1 MNKIWFIVK
10 RDIRNITK
18 NKAAL
23 IVIAAIAFLPSLYAW
38 MNILASWDPYSN
50 TKGVSVA
57 IVSEDEGAS
66 IEDKEFNVGDEVI
79 VSLTKND
86 DLGWQFVTKDE
97 AIKGV
102 EHGDYYAAIIIPK
115 NFSENLSSV
124 VTDDIKQPTL
134 DYYINEKINAISPKV
149 AGKGASSIV
158 ENIDNTFVEEANK
171 AVIKVFNNLGI
182 ELEGN
187 RVNIEKLRDLIY
199 QLEDDIP
206 DIYSKLQLVDKGL
219 NFADSSIDRVDVVL
233 DDVNAVH
240 ANAKK
245 LNARLIGKLQENE
258 KTVDATLRVIT
269 SNLESAQTA
278 FRKVPNLTSELSGK
292 GEDVDRIVNSLRDK
306 QGKLE
311 DTNARLD
318 DIYDFLKKQDQNLKD
333 STTTKD
339 LQAALSNSVADLTR
353 LKSNLETIIA
363 DLESGK
369 NPATDLITQ
378 TQALSDK
385 LADDMDKIKGNY
397 ENVLSPQADK
407 LLKQLKELSVTITG
421 VLDRAT
427 EVNANAQKVVQN
439 LIDKRESIDFS
450 QFQEQLDSMSTA
462 LEGQIGKVDS
472 IISVLEAAGK
482 VTGSDKLADLEKRF
496 VALREQLVAAKQG
509 IDKVQAAID
518 KGEKPS
524 LELLNQ
530 LKGQLETSG
539 DRIADA
545 QKQFDAN
552 SQQAIADAIKQLET
566 FDQSLRDRFN
576 ELQASKTDIDEKLAG
591 LLETAENPELTIGAL
606 RTMVGRIDNGLA
618 AIGSITSGLTDLENF
633 MNSDKL
639 SGEIER
645 IKTVQDS
652 LSSANSS
659 VDGLV
664 GRINES
670 KANGKRHLA
679 EVDRVSGELDRSV
692 GEAIDFVNS
701 DLTRKYK
708 SAMRDAT
715 NALYDVS
722 DVLDEVNG
730 RIPRLRTA
738 LEKAE
743 AGVAVGKTDLAKAQ
757 KYFPEAR
764 ETIETMAEKIRKLEE
779 DGDLDKLLDVLATD
793 PSGVSKF
800 FADPVVLDEHQLYP
814 IPNYG
819 SAMSPFYTTLSLWVG
834 ALLMVSTLKV
844 DIREKTR
851 FKSYQT
857 YIGRLII
864 FAGIGAI
871 QSLIVTLG
879 ELFIMNVYVVNKLPF
894 VLFGVIISVVFVS
907 IVYTLV
913 SVFGNT
919 GKVIAIVLMVM
930 QLGASGGTFPIQMA
944 PEFFQ
949 KISAFMPFTHA
960 ITLLRESIGG
970 IIWAVAWK
978 QILYLFLYFALSL
991 GVGIGLKKFFNKSSD
1006 KFMEKAKES
1015 NIVM

>member
-38 MNILASWDPYSN
+38 LNILASWDPYSN

-57 IVSEDEGAS
+57 IVSEDKGAT
-66 IEDKEFNVGDEVI
+66 IKDKEFNVGDEVI

-102 EHGDYYAAIIIPK
+102 KHGDYYAAIIIPED
-115 NFSENLSSV
+115 FSENLSSV
-124 VTDDIKQPTL
+124 VTDDIKQPRL

-149 AGKGASSIV
+149 AGKGASAIV
-158 ENIDNTFVEEANK
+158 ENIDKTFVEEANQ
-171 AVIKVFNNLGI
+171 AVIKVFNNLGV
-182 ELEGN
+182 ELQGN
-187 RVNIEKLRDLIY
+187 RATIERLRDLIY
-199 QLEDDIP
+199 KLEEDIP

-219 NFADSSIDRVDVVL
+219 NYADSSIDRVDVVL
-233 DDVNAVH
+233 DDVDTVH

-245 LNARLIGKLQENE
+245 LNARLIKKLEENE
-258 KTVDATLRVIT
+258 KTVDQTLNAIT

-278 FRKVPNLTSELSGK
+278 FRKVPDLTSELSSK

-306 QGKLE
+306 QGKLA

-318 DIYDFLKKQDQNLKD
+318 DIYDFLKKQDQSVKD
-333 STTTKD
+333 STNIKNLQASLSSSVEDLSRLKQNLQTLIVD
-339 LQAALSNSVADLTR
+339 LQ
-353 LKSNLETIIA
+353 
-363 DLESGK
+363 SGK
-369 NPATDLITQ
+369 NPAADLIIQ
-378 TQALSDK
+378 TQELSDK
-385 LADDMDKIKGNY
+385 LAQNMDRIQDSY
-397 ENVLSPQADK
+397 QNVLYPQTEK
-407 LLKQLKELSVTITG
+407 LMKQLQELSSNMTAL
-421 VLDRAT
+421 LDRAT
-427 EVNANAQKVVQN
+427 EVNNDALQAVQR
-439 LIDKRESIDFS
+439 LIDKSESLDFS
-450 QFQEQLDSMSTA
+450 AIQKELDSMSSA
-462 LEGQIGKVDS
+462 IVGQLGKVDHV
-472 IISVLEAAGK
+472 ISLLEAAAK
-482 VTGSDKLADLEKRF
+482 LTGSDKIASLEQRF
-496 VALREQLVAAKQG
+496 VALKAQLEKTNQVINEIQTS
-509 IDKVQAAID
+509 IER
-518 KGEKPS
+518 GEKPS
-524 LELLNQ
+524 LDLLNQ
-530 LKGQLETSG
+530 LKSQLQATQQ
-539 DRIADA
+539 RIIDA
-545 QKQFDAN
+545 RNQFDQN
-552 SQQAIADAIKQLET
+552 SQNALNQAIEQLKS
-566 FDQSLRDRFN
+566 FDQGLRDRFN
-576 ELQASKTDIDEKLAG
+576 ELQASKTEIDEKLKT
-591 LLETAENPELTIGAL
+591 LLETAENPQRTIEAL
-606 RTMVGRIDNGLA
+606 ETMVGRIDNGLS
-618 AIGSITSGLTDLENF
+618 AIGSITSGLTDLQDF
-633 MNSDKL
+633 IHSDKL
-639 SGEIER
+639 SSEIER
-645 IKTVQDS
+645 IKTIQES
-652 LSSANSS
+652 LSSTQTSI
-659 VDGLV
+659 DGLI

-670 KANGKRHLA
+670 KANGEKHVA
-679 EVDRVSGELDRSV
+679 EIDRVSGELDRSV
-692 GEAIDFVNS
+692 GEAINFVNS

-708 SAMRDAT
+708 SVMRDAT

-730 RIPRLRTA
+730 RIPRLREA
-738 LEKAE
+738 LSKAE
-743 AGVAVGKTDLAKAQ
+743 AGVATGKKDLAKAE

-764 ETIETMAEKIRKLEE
+764 EAIETMAEKIRGLEK
-779 DGDLDKLLDVLATD
+779 DGDLDKLLNVLATD
-793 PSGVSKF
+793 PIGVSKF

-844 DIREKTR
+844 DIREKSR

-857 YIGRLII
+857 YLGRLII

-879 ELFIMNVYVVNKLPF
+879 ELFIMNTYVVNKLPY
-894 VLFGVIISVVFVS
+894 VLFGVLVSIVFVT

-919 GKVIAIVLMVM
+919 GKVMAIILMVM

-960 ITLLRESIGG
+960 ITLLREAIGG
-970 IIWAVAWK
+970 ILWEVAWK
-978 QILYLFLYFALSL
+978 QMLYLGIYFVLAL
-991 GVGIGLKKFFNKSSD
+991 VIGIGLKKFFNKSSD

-1015 NIVM
+1015 NIVI

>member
-1 MNKIWFIVK
+1 MNKILFIVK
-10 RDIRNITK
+10 RDLRNIFK

-57 IVSEDEGAS
+57 IVSEDQGAEIEG
-66 IEDKEFNVGDEVI
+66 KEFNVGDEVI

-97 AIKGV
+97 ALKGV
-102 EHGDYYAAIIIPK
+102 KHGDYYAAIIIPK
-115 NFSENLSSV
+115 NFSENLSSI

-149 AGKGASSIV
+149 AGKGASAIV
-158 ENIDNTFVEEANK
+158 ENIDSTFVEEANK
-171 AVIKVFNNLGI
+171 AVIKVFNNLGV
-182 ELEGN
+182 ELENN
-187 RVNIEKLRDLIY
+187 RVNIEKLRDLVY
-199 QLEDDIP
+199 QLEYDIP

-219 NFADSSIDRVDVVL
+219 NFADSSIDRVDLVL
-233 DDVNAVH
+233 DDVNSVH

-245 LNARLIGKLQENE
+245 LNARLISKLQENE
-258 KTVDATLRVIT
+258 KTVDNTLRVIT

-278 FRKVPNLTSELSGK
+278 FRKVPDLTSELSGK
-292 GEDVDRIVNSLRDK
+292 GEDVDRIVDSLRDK

-318 DIYDFLKKQDQNLKD
+318 DIYDYLKKQDQNLKD
-333 STTTKD
+333 SSNIKD
-339 LQAALSNSVADLTR
+339 LQSSLSDSVADLSR
-353 LKSNLETIIA
+353 LKKNLETIIS
-363 DLESGK
+363 DLQSGK

-385 LADDMDKIKGNY
+385 LAEDMDKIKGNY
-397 ENVLSPQADK
+397 ENILSPQTEK
-407 LLKQLKELSVTITG
+407 LMKQLKELSVNITSL
-421 VLDRAT
+421 LDRAT
-427 EVNANAQKVVQN
+427 EVNTNAQKVVQG

-462 LEGQIGKVDS
+462 IEDQIGKTDTV
-472 IISVLEAAGK
+472 ISVLEAAGK
-482 VTGSDKLADLEKRF
+482 VTGSDKIASLGQRF
-496 VALREQLVAAKQG
+496 VSLREQLVSTKQV
-509 IDKVQAAID
+509 IDKVQAAIN

-530 LKGQLETSG
+530 LKGQLEASEQK
-539 DRIADA
+539 IVDA
-545 QKQFDAN
+545 RNQFDAN
-552 SQQAIADAIKQLET
+552 SQKAITDAIEQLQT
-566 FDQSLRDRFN
+566 FDEGLRDRFN
-576 ELQASKTDIDEKLAG
+576 ELQASKTEIDEKLAG
-591 LLETAENPELTIGAL
+591 LLGTAEDPKVTIGVL
-606 RTMVGRIDNGLA
+606 QTMVDRIDNGLS
-618 AIGSITSGLTDLENF
+618 AIGSITSGLTDLEKF
-633 MNSDKL
+633 IHSDKL

-670 KANGKRHLA
+670 KANGKKHLA

-743 AGVAVGKTDLAKAQ
+743 AGVALGKTDLAKAE

-779 DGDLDKLLDVLATD
+779 DGDLDRLLDVLATD
-793 PSGVSKF
+793 PTGVSKF
-800 FADPVVLDEHQLYP
+800 FAEPVVLDEHQLYP

-864 FAGIGAI
+864 FAGIGTI

-879 ELFIMNVYVVNKLPF
+879 EIFIMDVYVVNKLPF
-894 VLFGVIISVVFVS
+894 VIFGVIISVVFVT

-919 GKVIAIVLMVM
+919 GKVIAIILMVM

-949 KISAFMPFTHA
+949 RISAFMPFTHA

-978 QILYLFLYFALSL
+978 QILYLFIYFALSL

-1006 KFMEKAKES
+1006 KFIEKAKES

>member
-1 MNKIWFIVK
+1 MNKILFIVK
-10 RDIRNITK
+10 RDLRNIFK

-57 IVSEDEGAS
+57 IVSEDEGAK
-66 IEDKEFNVGDEVI
+66 IEGKEFNVGDEVI

-97 AIKGV
+97 ALKGV
-102 EHGDYYAAIIIPK
+102 KHGDYYAAIIIPK
-115 NFSENLSSV
+115 NFSENLSSI

-149 AGKGASSIV
+149 AGKGASAIV
-158 ENIDNTFVEEANK
+158 ENIDSTFVEEANK
-171 AVIKVFNNLGI
+171 AVIKVFNNLGV
-182 ELEGN
+182 ELENN
-187 RVNIEKLRDLIY
+187 RVNIEKLRDLVY
-199 QLEDDIP
+199 QLEYDIP

-219 NFADSSIDRVDVVL
+219 NFADSSIDRVDLVL
-233 DDVNAVH
+233 DDVNSVH

-245 LNARLIGKLQENE
+245 LNARLISKLQENE
-258 KTVDATLRVIT
+258 KTVDNTLRVIT

-278 FRKVPNLTSELSGK
+278 FRKVPDLTSELSGK
-292 GEDVDRIVNSLRDK
+292 GEDVDRIVDSLRDK

-318 DIYDFLKKQDQNLKD
+318 DIYDYLKKQDQNLKD
-333 STTTKD
+333 SSNIKD
-339 LQAALSNSVADLTR
+339 LQSSLSDSVADLSR
-353 LKSNLETIIA
+353 LKKNLETIIS
-363 DLESGK
+363 DLQSGK

-385 LADDMDKIKGNY
+385 LAEDMDKIKGNY
-397 ENVLSPQADK
+397 ENILSPQTEK
-407 LLKQLKELSVTITG
+407 LMKQLKELSVNITSL
-421 VLDRAT
+421 LDRAT
-427 EVNANAQKVVQN
+427 EVNSNAQKVVQG

-462 LEGQIGKVDS
+462 IEGQIGKVDTV
-472 IISVLEAAGK
+472 ISVLEAAGK
-482 VTGSDKLADLEKRF
+482 VTGSDKIASLGQKF
-496 VALREQLVAAKQG
+496 ISLREQLVSTKQV
-509 IDKVQAAID
+509 IDKVQAAIN

-530 LKGQLETSG
+530 LKGQLEASEQK
-539 DRIADA
+539 IVDA
-545 QKQFDAN
+545 RNQFDAN
-552 SQQAIADAIKQLET
+552 SQKAITDAIEQLQT
-566 FDQSLRDRFN
+566 FDEGLRDRFN
-576 ELQASKTDIDEKLAG
+576 ELQASKTEIDEKLAG
-591 LLETAENPELTIGAL
+591 LLETAEDPKVTIGVL
-606 RTMVGRIDNGLA
+606 QTMVGRIDNGLS
-618 AIGSITSGLTDLENF
+618 AIGSITSGLTDLEKF
-633 MNSDKL
+633 IHSDKL

-670 KANGKRHLA
+670 KENGKKHLA
-679 EVDRVSGELDRSV
+679 EVDRVSEELDRSV

-743 AGVAVGKTDLAKAQ
+743 AGVALGKKDLAKAE

-779 DGDLDKLLDVLATD
+779 DGDLDRLLDVLATD
-793 PSGVSKF
+793 PTGVSKF
-800 FADPVVLDEHQLYP
+800 FAEPVVLDEHQLYP

-864 FAGIGAI
+864 FAGIGTI

-879 ELFIMNVYVVNKLPF
+879 EIFIMDVYVVNKLPF
-894 VLFGVIISVVFVS
+894 VIFGVIISVVFVT

-949 KISAFMPFTHA
+949 RISAFMPFTHA

-978 QILYLFLYFALSL
+978 QILYLSIYFALSL

-1006 KFMEKAKES
+1006 KFIEKAKES

>member
-1 MNKIWFIVK
+1 MNKILFIVK
-10 RDIRNITK
+10 RDLRNIFK

-57 IVSEDEGAS
+57 IVSEDEGAE
-66 IEDKEFNVGDEVI
+66 IEGKEFNVGDEVI

-97 AIKGV
+97 ALKGV
-102 EHGDYYAAIIIPK
+102 KHGDYYAAIIIPK
-115 NFSENLSSV
+115 NFSENLSSI

-158 ENIDNTFVEEANK
+158 ENIDSTFVEQANK
-171 AVIKVFNNLGI
+171 AVIKVFNNLGV
-182 ELEGN
+182 ELENN
-187 RVNIEKLRDLIY
+187 RVNIEKLRDLVY
-199 QLEDDIP
+199 QLEYDIP

-245 LNARLIGKLQENE
+245 LNARLISKLQENE
-258 KTVDATLRVIT
+258 KTVDNTLRVIT

-278 FRKVPNLTSELSGK
+278 FRKVPDLTSELSGK
-292 GEDVDRIVNSLRDK
+292 GEDVDRIVDSLRDK

-318 DIYDFLKKQDQNLKD
+318 DIYDYLKKQDQNLKD
-333 STTTKD
+333 SSNIKD
-339 LQAALSNSVADLTR
+339 LQSSLSDSVADLSR
-353 LKSNLETIIA
+353 LKKNLETIIS
-363 DLESGK
+363 DLQSGK

-385 LADDMDKIKGNY
+385 LAEDMDKIKGNY
-397 ENVLSPQADK
+397 ENILSPQTEK
-407 LLKQLKELSVTITG
+407 LMKQLKELSVNITSL
-421 VLDRAT
+421 LDRAT
-427 EVNANAQKVVQN
+427 EVNTNAQKVVQG

-462 LEGQIGKVDS
+462 IEDQIAKTDTV
-472 IISVLEAAGK
+472 ISVLEAAGK
-482 VTGSDKLADLEKRF
+482 VTGSDRIASLGQKF
-496 VALREQLVAAKQG
+496 VSLREQLVSTKQV
-509 IDKVQAAID
+509 IDKVQAAIN

-530 LKGQLETSG
+530 LKGQLEASEQK
-539 DRIADA
+539 IVDA
-545 QKQFDAN
+545 RNQFDAN
-552 SQQAIADAIKQLET
+552 SQKAITDAIEQLQI
-566 FDQSLRDRFN
+566 FDEGLRDRFN
-576 ELQASKTDIDEKLAG
+576 ELQASKTEIDEKLAG
-591 LLETAENPELTIGAL
+591 LLETAEDPKVTIGVL
-606 RTMVGRIDNGLA
+606 QTMVDRIDNGLS
-618 AIGSITSGLTDLENF
+618 AIGSITSGLTDLEKF
-633 MNSDKL
+633 IHSDKL

-670 KANGKRHLA
+670 KANGKKHLA
-679 EVDRVSGELDRSV
+679 EVDRVSGELDHSV

-743 AGVAVGKTDLAKAQ
+743 AGVALGKTDLAKAE

-779 DGDLDKLLDVLATD
+779 DGDLDRLLDVLATD
-793 PSGVSKF
+793 PTGVSKF
-800 FADPVVLDEHQLYP
+800 FAEPVVLDEHELYP

-864 FAGIGAI
+864 FAGIGTI

-879 ELFIMNVYVVNKLPF
+879 EIFIMNVYVVNKVPF
-894 VLFGVIISVVFVS
+894 VIFGVIISVVFVT

-949 KISAFMPFTHA
+949 RISAFMPFTHA

-978 QILYLFLYFALSL
+978 QILYLFIYFALSL

-1006 KFMEKAKES
+1006 KFIEKAKES

>member
-38 MNILASWDPYSN
+38 MNILASWDPYAN
-50 TKGVSVA
+50 TQGVSVA
-57 IVSEDEGAS
+57 VVSEDEGAV

-86 DLGWQFVTKDE
+86 DLGWKFVTKDE
-97 AIKGV
+97 AITGV
-102 EHGDYYAAIIIPK
+102 KHGDYYAAIIIPK

-149 AGKGASSIV
+149 ASKGASSIV
-158 ENIDNTFVEEANK
+158 ENIDKTFVEEANK
-171 AVIKVFNNLGI
+171 AVIKVFNNLGV

-187 RVNIEKLRDLIY
+187 RANIEKLRDIIY
-199 QLEDDIP
+199 QLEEDIP

-219 NFADSSIDRVDVVL
+219 NFADSSVDRVDVVL
-233 DDVNAVH
+233 DDVDAVH

-245 LNARLIGKLQENE
+245 LNARLIAKLQENE
-258 KTVDATLRVIT
+258 KAVDNTLRMIT

-292 GEDVDRIVNSLRDK
+292 GEDVDRLVNSLRDK

-318 DIYDFLKKQDQNLKD
+318 DIYEYLKKQDQQLKD
-333 STTTKD
+333 SANIKE
-339 LQAALSNSVADLTR
+339 LQASLSDSTADLTR
-353 LKSNLETIIA
+353 LKQNLQTLIS
-363 DLESGK
+363 DLQSGK
-369 NPATDLITQ
+369 NPAADLITQ

-385 LADDMDKIKGNY
+385 LAEDMDRMKDSY
-397 ENVLSPQADK
+397 ENVLSPQTEK
-407 LLKQLKELSVTITG
+407 LMKQLKELSANITG
-421 VLDRAT
+421 LLDRAT
-427 EVNANAQKVVQN
+427 EVNAHALQAVQK
-439 LIDKRESIDFS
+439 LIDKRESIDLS
-450 QFQEQLDSMSTA
+450 GFQEQLDGMSSA
-462 LEGQIGKVDS
+462 IESQLGKVDTV
-472 IISVLEAAGK
+472 ISVLEAAGK
-482 VTGSDKLADLEKRF
+482 LTGSDRIAGLEQKFVDLKT
-496 VALREQLVAAKQG
+496 QLQKTQQVISQL
-509 IDKVQAAID
+509 QAAID

-524 LELLNQ
+524 LALLNQ
-530 LKGQLETSG
+530 LKGQLEAAEQ
-539 DRIADA
+539 RITDA
-545 QKQFDAN
+545 RKQFDAS
-552 SQQAIADAIKQLET
+552 SQQAINEAIKQLQT
-566 FDQSLRDRFN
+566 FDQGLRDRFN
-576 ELQASKTDIDEKLAG
+576 ELQASKTEIDEKLAA
-591 LLETAENPELTIGAL
+591 LLETAENPKRTIEAL
-606 RTMVGRIDNGLA
+606 QTMVGRIDNGLS
-618 AIGSITSGLTDLENF
+618 AIGSITGGLTDLQNF
-633 MNSDKL
+633 INSDRL
-639 SGEIER
+639 SSEIER

-652 LSSANSS
+652 LSTANES
-659 VDGLV
+659 VGGLIS
-664 GRINES
+664 RINET
-670 KANGKRHLA
+670 KANGKKHLA

-743 AGVAVGKTDLAKAQ
+743 AGIAVGKEDLAKAE

-764 ETIETMAEKIRKLEE
+764 DMIETMAEKIRALEK

-793 PSGVSKF
+793 PTGISKF

-857 YIGRLII
+857 YMGRLII
-864 FAGIGAI
+864 FAGIGTI

-894 VLFGVIISVVFVS
+894 VLFGMLISIVFVT

-919 GKVIAIVLMVM
+919 GKVIAIILMVM

-944 PEFFQ
+944 PDFFQ
-949 KISAFMPFTHA
+949 RISAFMPFTHA
-960 ITLLRESIGG
+960 ITLLREAIGG
-970 IIWAVAWK
+970 IIWAVAVR
-978 QILYLFLYFALSL
+978 QIIYLLIYFAIAIAA
-991 GVGIGLKKFFNKSSD
+991 GVGLKKFFNKSSD
-1006 KFMEKAKES
+1006 KFIEKAKES
-1015 NIVM
+1015 NLVM

>member
-633 MNSDKL
+633 MNSDNL

>member
-10 RDIRNITK
+10 RDLRNIFK
-18 NKAAL
+18 NKAAI

-50 TKGVSVA
+50 TKGVEVA
-57 IVSEDEGAS
+57 IVSEDEGAM
-66 IEDKEFNVGDEVI
+66 IEDTEFNVGDEVI

-97 AIKGV
+97 AMKGV
-102 EHGDYYAAIIIPK
+102 KHGDYYAAIIIPK
-115 NFSENLSSV
+115 DFSKDLSSV

-149 AGKGASSIV
+149 AGKGASAIV
-158 ENIDNTFVEEANK
+158 ENIDNTFVEQANE
-171 AVIKVFNNLGI
+171 AVIKVFNNLGV
-182 ELEGN
+182 ELQGN
-187 RVNIEKLRDLIY
+187 RQNIEKLRDLIY

-206 DIYSKLQLVDKGL
+206 DIYSKLELVDKGL

-258 KTVDATLRVIT
+258 KTVDNTLRVIT

-292 GEDVDRIVNSLRDK
+292 GEDVDRIVDSLRDK

-318 DIYDFLKKQDQNLKD
+318 DIYDYLKKQDQNLKD
-333 STTTKD
+333 STNIKE
-339 LQAALSNSVADLTR
+339 LQSSLSDSVADLSR
-353 LKSNLETIIA
+353 LKKNLETIIS
-363 DLESGK
+363 DLQSGK

-385 LADDMDKIKGNY
+385 LAEDMDKIKGNY
-397 ENVLSPQADK
+397 ENILSPQAEK
-407 LLKQLKELSVTITG
+407 LLKQLKELSVTITS

-427 EVNANAQKVVQN
+427 EVNTNAQKVVQD

-450 QFQEQLDSMSTA
+450 KYQEQLDSMSTA
-462 LEGQIGKVDS
+462 IEDQIGKVDS

-482 VTGSDKLADLEKRF
+482 VTGSDKIAGLEQKF
-496 VALREQLVAAKQG
+496 IALREQLATTKQV
-509 IDKVQAAID
+509 INKVQAAID

-524 LELLNQ
+524 LALLNQ
-530 LKGQLETSG
+530 LKGQLEASG
-539 DRIADA
+539 QKITDA
-545 QKQFDAN
+545 RNQFDAN
-552 SQQAIADAIKQLET
+552 SQKAIADAIEQLQT
-566 FDQSLRDRFN
+566 FDEGLRDRFN
-576 ELQASKTDIDEKLAG
+576 ELQASKTEIDEKLAG
-591 LLETAENPELTIGAL
+591 LLETAEDPKLTIGAL
-606 RTMVGRIDNGLA
+606 QTMVGRIDGGLS
-618 AIGSITSGLTDLENF
+618 AIGSITNGLTDLENF
-633 MNSDKL
+633 INSDKL

-645 IKTVQDS
+645 IKNVQDS
-652 LSSANSS
+652 LTSASSS

-670 KANGKRHLA
+670 KENGKKHLA
-679 EVDRVSGELDRSV
+679 EVDRVSGELDSSV
-692 GEAIDFVNS
+692 GEAIDFVNG

-708 SAMRDAT
+708 SAIRDAT

-743 AGVAVGKTDLAKAQ
+743 AGVALGKTDLAKAQ
-757 KYFPEAR
+757 EYFPEAR
-764 ETIETMAEKIRKLEE
+764 ETIETMAEKIRKLED
-779 DGDLDKLLDVLATD
+779 DGDLDRLLDVLSTD
-793 PSGVSKF
+793 PTGVSKF
-800 FADPVVLDEHQLYP
+800 FAEPVLLDEHQLYP

-844 DIREKTR
+844 DIKEKTR

-864 FAGIGAI
+864 FAGIGAV

-879 ELFIMNVYVVNKLPF
+879 ELFILDVYVVNKIPF
-894 VLFGVIISVVFVS
+894 VLFGVLISVVFVT

-919 GKVIAIVLMVM
+919 GKVMAIILMVM

-970 IIWAVAWK
+970 MIWSVALQQII
-978 QILYLFLYFALSL
+978 YLLIYFVIALI
-991 GVGIGLKKFFNKSSD
+991 VGLGLKKFFNKSSD
-1006 KFMEKAKES
+1006 KFIKKAKES

>member
-1 MNKIWFIVK
+1 MNKIWFIVR
-10 RDIRNITK
+10 RDLRNIFK

-50 TKGVSVA
+50 TEGVEVA
-57 IVSEDEGAS
+57 IVSEDVGAK

-79 VSLTKND
+79 VSLTNND

-97 AIKGV
+97 ALKGV
-102 EHGDYYAAIIIPK
+102 KHGDYYAAIIIPK
-115 NFSENLSSV
+115 DFSENLSSV
-124 VTDDIKQPTL
+124 VTDDMKKPTL

-149 AGKGASSIV
+149 AGKGASAIV
-158 ENIDNTFVEEANK
+158 ENIDKTFVEQANE
-171 AVIKVFNNLGI
+171 AVIKVFNNLGV
-182 ELEGN
+182 ELEDN
-187 RVNIEKLRDLIY
+187 RGNIEKLRDLIY
-199 QLEDDIP
+199 QLEYDIP
-206 DIYSKLQLVDKGL
+206 DIYSKLQMVDKGL
-219 NFADSSIDRVDVVL
+219 DFADTSIDRVDVVL
-233 DDVNAVH
+233 DDVNVVH

-245 LNARLIGKLQENE
+245 LNARLISKLQENE
-258 KTVDATLRVIT
+258 KTVDHTLRVIT

-278 FRKVPNLTSELSGK
+278 FRKVPDLTSELSGK
-292 GEDVDRIVNSLRDK
+292 GEDVDRIVDSLRDK
-306 QGKLE
+306 QDKLE

-318 DIYDFLKKQDQNLKD
+318 DIYDYLKKQDQNLKD
-333 STTTKD
+333 STNIKD
-339 LQAALSNSVADLTR
+339 LQ
-353 LKSNLETIIA
+353 
-363 DLESGK
+363 SGK

-385 LADDMDKIKGNY
+385 LAEDMEKIKGNY
-397 ENVLSPQADK
+397 ENVLSPQTEK
-407 LLKQLKELSVTITG
+407 LMKQLNELSANITG
-421 VLDRAT
+421 LLDRGT
-427 EVNANAQKVVQN
+427 KVNGNAQEVVQG
-439 LIDKRESIDFS
+439 LINKRESIDFS
-450 QFQEQLDSMSTA
+450 KYQEQLDSMSTA
-462 LEGQIGKVDS
+462 IESQIGKVDS
-472 IISVLEAAGK
+472 VISVLEAAGN
-482 VTGSDKLADLEKRF
+482 VTGSDQIVGLQQRF
-496 VALREQLVAAKQG
+496 VALRDQLSSTKQA
-509 IDKVQAAID
+509 IDKVQAAVN

-530 LKGQLETSG
+530 LQGQLQASQQK
-539 DRIADA
+539 IADA
-545 QKQFDAN
+545 RNQFDAN
-552 SQQAIADAIKQLET
+552 SQQAIGDAIEQLQT
-566 FDQSLRDRFN
+566 FDEGLRDRFN
-576 ELQASKTDIDEKLAG
+576 ELQASKTEIDEKLAG
-591 LLETAENPELTIGAL
+591 LLETAENPEVTIGAL
-606 RTMVGRIDNGLA
+606 QKMVGRIDNGLT
-618 AIGSITSGLTDLENF
+618 AISSINNGLTDLEKF
-633 MNSDKL
+633 INSDKL
-639 SGEIER
+639 SAEIER

-652 LSSANSS
+652 LSSAHSS

-670 KANGKRHLA
+670 KANGKKHLA

-730 RIPRLRTA
+730 RIPRLRSA

-743 AGVAVGKTDLAKAQ
+743 EGVALGKKDLAKAQ
-757 KYFPEAR
+757 ELFPEAR
-764 ETIETMAEKIRKLEE
+764 ETIETMAEKIRKLEDE
-779 DGDLDKLLDVLATD
+779 GDLDKLLDVLSTD
-793 PSGVSKF
+793 PIGVSKF
-800 FADPVVLDEHQLYP
+800 LAEPVVLNEHALYP

-857 YIGRLII
+857 YLGRLII
-864 FAGIGAI
+864 FAGIGTV

-894 VLFGVIISVVFVS
+894 VLFGVLISVVFVS

-970 IIWAVAWK
+970 IIWAVALK
-978 QILYLFLYFALSL
+978 QILYLSIYFALAL
-991 GVGIGLKKFFNKSSD
+991 VAGLGLKKFFNKSSD
-1006 KFMEKAKES
+1006 KFIEKAKES

>member
-1 MNKIWFIVK
+1 MNKIWFIVR
-10 RDIRNITK
+10 RDLRNIFK
-18 NKAAL
+18 NKAAI

-50 TKGVSVA
+50 TKGVEVA
-57 IVSEDEGAS
+57 VVSEDVGAK

-86 DLGWQFVTKDE
+86 DLGWQFVTKEE
-97 AIKGV
+97 ALKGV
-102 EHGDYYAAIIIPK
+102 KHGDYYAAIIIPK
-115 NFSENLSSV
+115 DFSENLSSV
-124 VTDDIKQPTL
+124 ITDDIKKPTL

-149 AGKGASSIV
+149 AGKGASAIV
-158 ENIDNTFVEEANK
+158 ENIDKTFVEQANK
-171 AVIKVFNNLGI
+171 AVIKVFNNLGV

-199 QLEDDIP
+199 QLELDIP
-206 DIYSKLQLVDKGL
+206 EIYSKLELMDKGL
-219 NFADSSIDRVDVVL
+219 NYADSSIDRVDVVL

-245 LNARLIGKLQENE
+245 LNARLVSKLQENE
-258 KTVDATLRVIT
+258 KTVDNTLRVIT

-292 GEDVDRIVNSLRDK
+292 GEDIDRLVDSLRDK
-306 QGKLE
+306 QGKLA

-318 DIYDFLKKQDQNLKD
+318 DIYEFLKKQDQNLKD
-333 STTTKD
+333 STNIKD
-339 LQAALSNSVADLTR
+339 LQSALNGSATDLNR
-353 LKSNLETIIA
+353 LKKNLETIIS
-363 DLESGK
+363 DLQSGN

-378 TQALSDK
+378 TQALSNK
-385 LADDMDKIKGNY
+385 LAEDMDKIKDQY
-397 ENVLSPQADK
+397 ENVLSPQTQK
-407 LLKQLKELSVTITG
+407 LLKQLNELSVNITG
-421 VLDRAT
+421 LLDRVT
-427 EVNANAQKVVQN
+427 EVNSQAQKVVQN
-439 LIDKRESIDFS
+439 LIDKHESIDFS
-450 QFQEQLDSMSTA
+450 KYQEQLNSMSTA
-462 LEGQIGKVDS
+462 IDSQIGKMDTV
-472 IISVLEAAGK
+472 ISVLEAAGN
-482 VTGSDKLADLEKRF
+482 VTGSDKIGSLQQKF
-496 VALREQLVAAKQG
+496 IALRDQLSSTKQV
-509 IDKVQAAID
+509 IDKVQDTIN

-530 LKGQLETSG
+530 LNGQLQASQQK
-539 DRIADA
+539 IIDA
-545 QKQFDAN
+545 RNQFDAN
-552 SQQAIADAIKQLET
+552 SQKAIQDAIEQLQT
-566 FDQSLRDRFN
+566 FDEGLRDRFN
-576 ELQASKTDIDEKLAG
+576 ELQASKTEIDEKLAG
-591 LLETAENPELTIGAL
+591 LLETAEDPKVTIGVL
-606 RTMVGRIDNGLA
+606 QKMVGRIDNGLT
-618 AIGSITSGLTDLENF
+618 AIGSINNGLTDLEKF
-633 MNSDKL
+633 VKSDKL
-639 SGEIER
+639 SSEIER

-652 LSSANSS
+652 LSSAHSS
-659 VDGLV
+659 VDSLV

-670 KANGKRHLA
+670 KANGKKHLA
-679 EVDRVSGELDRSV
+679 EVDRVSRELDRSV
-692 GEAIDFVNS
+692 GNAIDFVNN

-708 SAMRDAT
+708 SAIRDAT

-743 AGVAVGKTDLAKAQ
+743 EGIALGKTDLAKAQ
-757 KYFPEAR
+757 KHFPEAR

-779 DGDLDKLLDVLATD
+779 DGDLDTLLDVLATD
-793 PSGVSKF
+793 PTGVSKF
-800 FADPVVLDEHQLYP
+800 FAEPVVLNEHQLYP

-857 YIGRLII
+857 YLGRLII

-894 VLFGVIISVVFVS
+894 VLFGVLISVVFVT

-919 GKVIAIVLMVM
+919 GKVIAIILMVM

-949 KISAFMPFTHA
+949 KISEFMPFTHA

-970 IIWAVAWK
+970 IIWEIALK
-978 QILYLFLYFALSL
+978 QILYLLIYFTLALI
-991 GVGIGLKKFFNKSSD
+991 VGIGLKKFFNKSSD
-1006 KFMEKAKES
+1006 KFIEKAKES

>member
-1 MNKIWFIVK
+1 MNKIWFIVR
-10 RDIRNITK
+10 RDLRNIFK

-50 TKGVSVA
+50 TEGVEVA
-57 IVSEDEGAS
+57 IVSEDVGAK

-79 VSLTKND
+79 VSLTNND

-97 AIKGV
+97 ALKGV
-102 EHGDYYAAIIIPK
+102 KHGDYYAAIIIPK
-115 NFSENLSSV
+115 DFSENLSSV
-124 VTDDIKQPTL
+124 VTDDMKKPTL

-149 AGKGASSIV
+149 AGKGASAIV
-158 ENIDNTFVEEANK
+158 ENIDKTFVEQANE
-171 AVIKVFNNLGI
+171 AVIKVFNNLGV
-182 ELEGN
+182 ELEDN
-187 RVNIEKLRDLIY
+187 RGNIEKLRDLIY
-199 QLEDDIP
+199 QLEYDIP
-206 DIYSKLQLVDKGL
+206 DIYSKLQMVDKGL
-219 NFADSSIDRVDVVL
+219 DFADTSIDRVDVVL
-233 DDVNAVH
+233 DDVNVVH

-245 LNARLIGKLQENE
+245 LNARLISKLQENE
-258 KTVDATLRVIT
+258 KTVDHTLRIIT

-278 FRKVPNLTSELSGK
+278 FRKVPDLTSELSGK
-292 GEDVDRIVNSLRDK
+292 GEDVDRIVDSLRDK
-306 QGKLE
+306 QDKLE

-318 DIYDFLKKQDQNLKD
+318 DIYDYLKKQDQNLKD
-333 STTTKD
+333 STNIKD
-339 LQAALSNSVADLTR
+339 LQSSLNDSVTDLNR
-353 LKSNLETIIA
+353 LKKNLETIIS
-363 DLESGK
+363 DLQSGK

-385 LADDMDKIKGNY
+385 LAEDMEKIKGNY
-397 ENVLSPQADK
+397 ENVLSPQTEK
-407 LLKQLKELSVTITG
+407 LMKQLNELSANITG
-421 VLDRAT
+421 LLDRGT
-427 EVNANAQKVVQN
+427 EVNGNAQEFVQG

-450 QFQEQLDSMSTA
+450 KYQEQLDSMSTA
-462 LEGQIGKVDS
+462 IESQIGKVDS
-472 IISVLEAAGK
+472 VISVLEAAGN
-482 VTGSDKLADLEKRF
+482 VTGSDQIVGLQQRF
-496 VALREQLVAAKQG
+496 VALRDQLSSTQQA

-530 LKGQLETSG
+530 LQGQLQASQQK
-539 DRIADA
+539 IADA
-545 QKQFDAN
+545 RNQFDAN
-552 SQQAIADAIKQLET
+552 SQKAIAEAIKQLQN
-566 FDQSLRDRFN
+566 FDEGLRDRFN
-576 ELQASKTDIDEKLAG
+576 ELQASKTEIDEKLAG
-591 LLETAENPELTIGAL
+591 LLETAENPEVTIGAL
-606 RTMVGRIDNGLA
+606 QKMVGRIDNGLT
-618 AIGSITSGLTDLENF
+618 AIGSINNGLTDLEKF
-633 MNSDKL
+633 IHSDKL
-639 SGEIER
+639 SAEIER

-652 LSSANSS
+652 LSSAHSS

-670 KANGKRHLA
+670 KANGKKHLA

-730 RIPRLRTA
+730 RIPRLRNA
-738 LEKAE
+738 LEKAD
-743 AGVAVGKTDLAKAQ
+743 AGVVLGKKDLAKAQ
-757 KYFPEAR
+757 ELFPEAR
-764 ETIETMAEKIRKLEE
+764 ETIETMAEKIRKLEDE
-779 DGDLDKLLDVLATD
+779 GDLDKLLDVLSTD
-793 PSGVSKF
+793 PIGVSKF
-800 FADPVVLDEHQLYP
+800 LAEPVVLNEHALYP

-857 YIGRLII
+857 YLGRLII
-864 FAGIGAI
+864 FAGIGTV

-894 VLFGVIISVVFVS
+894 VLFGVLISVVFVS

-970 IIWAVAWK
+970 IIWAVALK
-978 QILYLFLYFALSL
+978 QILYLSIYFALAL
-991 GVGIGLKKFFNKSSD
+991 VAGLGLKKFFNKSSD
-1006 KFMEKAKES
+1006 KFIEKAKES

>member
-10 RDIRNITK
+10 RDLRNIFK
-18 NKAAL
+18 NKAAI

-50 TKGVSVA
+50 TKGVEVA
-57 IVSEDEGAS
+57 IVSEDEGAM
-66 IEDKEFNVGDEVI
+66 IEDTEFNVGDEVI

-97 AIKGV
+97 AMKGV
-102 EHGDYYAAIIIPK
+102 KHGDYYAAIIIPK
-115 NFSENLSSV
+115 DFSKDLSSV

-149 AGKGASSIV
+149 AGKGASAIV
-158 ENIDNTFVEEANK
+158 ENIDNTFVEQANE
-171 AVIKVFNNLGI
+171 AVIKVFNNLGV
-182 ELEGN
+182 ELQGN
-187 RVNIEKLRDLIY
+187 RQNIEKLRDLIY

-206 DIYSKLQLVDKGL
+206 DIYSKLELVDKGL

-258 KTVDATLRVIT
+258 KTVDNTLRVIT

-292 GEDVDRIVNSLRDK
+292 GEDVDRIVDSLRDK

-318 DIYDFLKKQDQNLKD
+318 DIYDYLKKQDQNLKD
-333 STTTKD
+333 STNIKE
-339 LQAALSNSVADLTR
+339 LQSSLSDSVADLSR
-353 LKSNLETIIA
+353 LKKNLETIIS
-363 DLESGK
+363 DLQSGK

-385 LADDMDKIKGNY
+385 LAEDMDKIKGNY
-397 ENVLSPQADK
+397 ENILSPQAEK
-407 LLKQLKELSVTITG
+407 LLKQLKELSVTITS

-427 EVNANAQKVVQN
+427 EVNTNAQKVVQD

-450 QFQEQLDSMSTA
+450 KYQEQLDSMSTA
-462 LEGQIGKVDS
+462 IEDQIGKVDS

-482 VTGSDKLADLEKRF
+482 VTGSDKIAGLEQKF
-496 VALREQLVAAKQG
+496 IALREQLATTKQV
-509 IDKVQAAID
+509 INKVQAAID

-530 LKGQLETSG
+530 LKGQLEASG
-539 DRIADA
+539 QKIADA
-545 QKQFDAN
+545 RNQFDAN
-552 SQQAIADAIKQLET
+552 SQKAIADAIEQLQT
-566 FDQSLRDRFN
+566 FDEGLRDRFN
-576 ELQASKTDIDEKLAG
+576 ELQASKTEIDEKLAG
-591 LLETAENPELTIGAL
+591 LLETAEDPKLTIGAL
-606 RTMVGRIDNGLA
+606 QTMVGRIDGGLS
-618 AIGSITSGLTDLENF
+618 AIGSITNGLTDLENF
-633 MNSDKL
+633 INSDKL

-645 IKTVQDS
+645 IKNVQDS
-652 LSSANSS
+652 LTSASSS

-670 KANGKRHLA
+670 KENGKKHLA
-679 EVDRVSGELDRSV
+679 EVDRVSGELDSSV
-692 GEAIDFVNS
+692 GEAIDFVNG

-708 SAMRDAT
+708 SAIRDAT

-743 AGVAVGKTDLAKAQ
+743 AGVALGKTDLAKAQ
-757 KYFPEAR
+757 EYFPEAR
-764 ETIETMAEKIRKLEE
+764 ETIETMAEKIRKLED
-779 DGDLDKLLDVLATD
+779 DGDLDKLLDVLSTD
-793 PSGVSKF
+793 PTGVSKF
-800 FADPVVLDEHQLYP
+800 FAEPVLLDEHQLYP

-844 DIREKTR
+844 DIKEKTR

-864 FAGIGAI
+864 FAGIGAV

-879 ELFIMNVYVVNKLPF
+879 ELFILDVYVVNKIPF
-894 VLFGVIISVVFVS
+894 VLFGVLISVVFVT

-919 GKVIAIVLMVM
+919 GKVMAIILMVM

-970 IIWAVAWK
+970 MIWSVALQQII
-978 QILYLFLYFALSL
+978 YLLIYFVIALI
-991 GVGIGLKKFFNKSSD
+991 VGLGLKKFFNKSSD
-1006 KFMEKAKES
+1006 KFIKKAKES